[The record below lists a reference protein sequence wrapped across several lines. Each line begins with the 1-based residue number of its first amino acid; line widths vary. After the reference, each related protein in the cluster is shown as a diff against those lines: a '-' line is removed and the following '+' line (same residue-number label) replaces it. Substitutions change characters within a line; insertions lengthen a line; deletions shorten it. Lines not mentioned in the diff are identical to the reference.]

1 MARPLRINKINTRCG
16 QVRAYVLLSGFAAAW
31 DGSREQGEGTASQ
44 TGPASQQHV
53 LKRTGCPSVLGM
65 ALERQAGCPSCAQ
78 LLLPPSP

>member
-16 QVRAYVLLSGFAAAW
+16 QVRASVLLSGFVAVRE
-31 DGSREQGEGTASQ
+31 GSQEQGEGTAAQ
-44 TGPASQQHV
+44 MGPASQQHV
-53 LKRTGCPSVLGM
+53 LKGTGCPSVLRM